1 MQLGSDMPI
10 LGHCGECVV
19 TSCMA
24 VAVLHIALF
33 MQGEVCTC
41 PGMLAGLLK
50 CMMIHALPMSD
61 KGSLTKLA

>member
-1 MQLGSDMPI
+1 M
-10 LGHCGECVV
+10 V

-24 VAVLHIALF
+24 VAVLYIALF